1 MIEAAAVIDIAIRED
16 AVTITVVI
24 STLTDEFTA
33 ERTAE
38 DVVRSI
44 AVMTVDPVRDSRRG
58 NRDERYQEGRCLER
72 GDHGREETL
81 AMDGE
86 RREQRSTSR
95 RGIVSR

>member
-1 MIEAAAVIDIAIRED
+1 MIEAAAVIDVAIRED

-24 STLTDEFTA
+24 STLTDEELTAKTTA

-44 AVMTVDPVRDSRRG
+44 AVMTVDLVRDSRRG
-58 NRDERYQEGRCLER
+58 DRDDRHQESRCLEH

-86 RREQRSTSR
+86 RRGRQSMS
-95 RGIVSR
+95 

>member
-1 MIEAAAVIDIAIRED
+1 MDVAIRED
-16 AVTITVVI
+16 AVTITVVT

-44 AVMTVDPVRDSRRG
+44 VVMTVDLVRDSRRG
-58 NRDERYQEGRCLER
+58 DRNDRHQEGRCLKH

-86 RREQRSTSR
+86 RRGQRSTSR

>member
-1 MIEAAAVIDIAIRED
+1 MDVAIRED

-24 STLTDEFTA
+24 STLTDEELTA
-33 ERTAE
+33 EKTAE
-38 DVVRSI
+38 DAVRSI

-58 NRDERYQEGRCLER
+58 NRDERYQEGRCLEC

-95 RGIVSR
+95 HGIVSW